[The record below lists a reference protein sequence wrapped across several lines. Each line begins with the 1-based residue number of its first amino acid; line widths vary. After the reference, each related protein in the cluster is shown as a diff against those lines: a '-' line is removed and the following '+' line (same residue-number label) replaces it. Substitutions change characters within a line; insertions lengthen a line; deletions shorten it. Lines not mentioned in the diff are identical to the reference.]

1 VYLEQVQSLGHAI
14 NRGASKKL
22 LRKDRL
28 LGEPLFAYDESKRML
43 VVSVKRQVCRSASFS
58 ILNRSRNLTSC
69 TCLCSMS
76 DTPLFLASAA

>member
-14 NRGASKKL
+14 HRGASKKL
-22 LRKDRL
+22 LRKDKL

-43 VVSVKRQVCRSASFS
+43 AVSVKRQVCCSVSFS
-58 ILNRSRNLTSC
+58 KLNRSCNLISC

-76 DTPLFLASAA
+76 DTRLCWASAA